1 MKRLTLLLCLMLAL
15 PLLIQAEEERGF
27 IKIKDKAG
35 KDVCLYENSYALI
48 IGVSKYT
55 NGWPDL
61 PGVKKDV
68 PRVEEALKK
77 QGFKVFVIE
86 NPTYDQM
93 EQEFKSF
100 INKYG
105 RKPDD
110 RLLFYLSGHGHTIK
124 LADGREMGYIV
135 PADAENPN
143 IDPNGFFDK
152 AMDMQQIEVYA
163 KRIQS
168 KHALFMFDSC
178 FSGSIFDIGRAVP
191 DNISYKT
198 AKPVRQIITAGAA
211 DETVP
216 DNSIFCRQ
224 FIEGLNGEADTDKDG
239 YITGVELGEFL
250 QKTVIN
256 YSKKAQNPQYGKIKD
271 PDLDKGDF
279 VFQMPKTEPP
289 PIPTPPSGSAFSL
302 DDLKNEADRQSAIEK
317 VNKAWAD
324 NLDEMI
330 KAYEVIKEFEKGS
343 GTADLKTIAWE
354 RFLSSYGEN
363 NPNSQEDDT
372 IRQEASNRLDYW
384 KNQKPQPLPIKPSVT
399 TTVTEKDDMVLIPA
413 GEFQMGS
420 NESDDEKPIH
430 TVYLD
435 AFYIDKYEVTN
446 AQYKKFMD
454 AKGYKAPGYW
464 NDPKYNAPNHP
475 VVGVTWN
482 DAKAYADWAGKR
494 LPTEAEWEKAARGG
508 VTGKK
513 YVWGDEWPPPNKAGN
528 FDNSITKDGYTYTAP
543 VGSFKPNGYG
553 LYDMAGNVWEWCADW
568 YDNNYYFTS
577 TKSNPAGPSSGT
589 YHVCRGGSW
598 YYYAPLR
605 TTCVLL
611 TATTTLPLT
620 TTLMLAFVVF
630 VVSLSRFPSVLCVY
644 VFMDL

>member
-110 RLLFYLSGHGHTIK
+110 RLLFYFSGHGHTIK

-135 PADAENPN
+135 PADSANPN

-152 AMDMQQIEVYA
+152 AMDMHQIETYA
-163 KRIQS
+163 KQIQS

-178 FSGSIFDIGRAVP
+178 FSGSIFDISRAIP

-224 FIEGLNGEADTDKDG
+224 FIEGLNGDADTDKDG
-239 YITGVELGEFL
+239 YVTGVELGEFL

-279 VFQMPKTEPP
+279 VFQMPK
-289 PIPTPPSGSAFSL
+289 
-302 DDLKNEADRQSAIEK
+302 NE
-317 VNKAWAD
+317 
-324 NLDEMI
+324 L
-330 KAYEVIKEFEKGS
+330 
-343 GTADLKTIAWE
+343 TTII
-354 RFLSSYGEN
+354 G
-363 NPNSQEDDT
+363 
-372 IRQEASNRLDYW
+372 
-384 KNQKPQPLPIKPSVT
+384 
-399 TTVTEKDDMVLIPA
+399 KDGAEMVLIPA

-420 NESDDEKPIH
+420 NESSNEKPVH

-446 AQYKKFMD
+446 AQYRKFVKAIGRKEPD
-454 AKGYKAPGYW
+454 GYSFVNGTWQNGFKPWSDSNFKGD
-464 NDPKYNAPNHP
+464 NQP
-475 VVGVTWN
+475 VVCVSWN
-482 DAKAYADWAGKR
+482 DAKAYADWIGKR

-508 VTGKK
+508 LVGKK
-513 YVWGDEWPPPNKAGN
+513 YPWGDILTHDDANYTG
-528 FDNSITKDGYTYTAP
+528 TGGKDIWTFTSP

-568 YDNNYYFTS
+568 YGSNYHATS
-577 TKSNPAGPSSGT
+577 PKSNPAGSASGSSR
-589 YHVCRGGSW
+589 VLRGGSW
-598 YYYAPLR
+598 LDNDDRLRVAFRNDSGPPALYGIIGFRCAGLPVAP
-605 TTCVLL
+605 
-611 TATTTLPLT
+611 
-620 TTLMLAFVVF
+620 
-630 VVSLSRFPSVLCVY
+630 
-644 VFMDL
+644 

>member
-1 MKRLTLLLCLMLAL
+1 MLAL
-15 PLLIQAEEERGF
+15 PLIIQADDERGF

-61 PGVKKDV
+61 PGVKKDI
-68 PRVEEALKK
+68 PRVKEALEK

-100 INKYG
+100 INKFG

-110 RLLFYLSGHGHTIK
+110 RLLFYFSGHGHTIK
-124 LADGREMGYIV
+124 LVDGREMGYIV

-143 IDPNGFFDK
+143 IDQNGFFDK

-178 FSGSIFDIGRAVP
+178 FSGSIFDISRAIP

-224 FIEGLNGEADTDKDG
+224 FIEGLKGDADTDKDG
-239 YITGVELGEFL
+239 YVTGVELGEFL

-289 PIPTPPSGSAFSL
+289 QPQILPTKSPVA
-302 DDLKNEADRQSAIEK
+302 K
-317 VNKAWAD
+317 
-324 NLDEMI
+324 
-330 KAYEVIKEFEKGS
+330 
-343 GTADLKTIAWE
+343 
-354 RFLSSYGEN
+354 
-363 NPNSQEDDT
+363 
-372 IRQEASNRLDYW
+372 
-384 KNQKPQPLPIKPSVT
+384 
-399 TTVTEKDDMVLIPA
+399 KDDMVLIPA
-413 GEFQMGS
+413 GEFQMGD
-420 NESDDEKPIH
+420 NGISDAKVH

-435 AFYIDKYEVTN
+435 AFCIDKYEVTN
-446 AQYKKFMD
+446 AQYKKFVQATGHKKPEGM
-454 AKGYKAPGYW
+454 GYVNGKWQNGFKPW
-464 NDPKYNAPNHP
+464 SDPNFNGDDQP
-475 VVGVTWN
+475 VVCVSWE

-508 VTGKK
+508 VKEKK
-513 YVWGDEWPPPNKAGN
+513 YVWGDDWPPPRSAGN
-528 FDNSITKDGYTYTAP
+528 FADISAPRLLSDFVIIDYAYTAP
-543 VGSFKPNGYG
+543 VGSFKSNGRYGYG
-553 LYDMAGNVWEWCADW
+553 LYDMAGNVWEWCEDW
-568 YDNNYYFTS
+568 YDSNYYATS
-577 TKSNPAGPSSGT
+577 PKSNPAGPSSGS

-598 YYYAPLR
+598 DTSFTSNLR
-605 TTCVLL
+605 VAFRYNYDHKYSCCLHVGFRCV
-611 TATTTLPLT
+611 
-620 TTLMLAFVVF
+620 
-630 VVSLSRFPSVLCVY
+630 R
-644 VFMDL
+644 